1 MKSLLDFVWETIE
14 GAKCGIIQIISGE
27 NLGIVR
33 QDKSSL
39 IRLEIHEY
47 HISLNVENNSWEMDN
62 HEN

>member
-33 QDKSSL
+33 YDKSSL
-39 IRLEIHEY
+39 IRLYI
-47 HISLNVENNSWEMDN
+47 
-62 HEN
+62 